1 MARTEAKLSDKF
13 DLDKELVLLT
23 GAQASVRLMLMQH
36 ERDKRAGLNTAGYVS
51 GYRGSPIATLE
62 AQFSRAKKEI
72 TARNVVFKPG
82 INEDLAATALWGT
95 QQAELRGE
103 GKYDGVFGLWYG
115 KGPGV
120 DRSGDAFR
128 HANHAGTSKHG
139 GVIALMGDDHTC
151 ESSTTAHQSEWSFID
166 FMIPVLNP
174 AGVQEILDYGIHA
187 YALSR
192 YAGVW
197 VGLKCVKD
205 NFESTS
211 VVDGRVDRV
220 TTKIPED
227 FVLPQG
233 GLNIRLGDTPLARE
247 QRLHAYKRDAAV
259 AYARANKLD
268 RVIFSGGPTPKI
280 GIVTLGKSYL
290 DTRQALEE
298 LGLDEADCN
307 RFGLAVYKVAMTWP
321 FEPKGFLDFAKGL
334 DLVMVVEEKR
344 MIVEVEV
351 KEELY
356 HQPWAP
362 TVVGKRDEEGNPLF
376 PAYGALEPTQIA
388 VAIGDR
394 LLKYNDDAALRA
406 RVEEL
411 KSRLAQRG
419 SVKELASRTPYFC
432 AGCPHNTS
440 TRVPDGSRAY
450 AGIGCHYMAQ
460 WMDRSTDGF
469 TQMGAEGSN
478 WIGEAAFS
486 KRDHVFQNLGDGTYI
501 HSGSLAIRAAVA
513 SGVNIT
519 YKILYNDAVA
529 MTGGQA
535 LDGGKTV
542 QQIAREVAAEGVK
555 RVAIVT
561 DEPEKYGG
569 TSAFPPGA
577 TLHHRDELDAVQKD
591 MREIEGVTAIIYD
604 QTCAAEKRRRRKRG
618 RLADPDRRVFINEAV
633 CEGCGDCGVKSNCVA
648 ILPLETEL
656 GRKRQIDQ
664 SACNKDFSCVKGFCP
679 SFVTV
684 RGAKPKKPA
693 SIDTAT
699 VNAATANLP
708 EPALPSLDTPYSM
721 LVTGIGGTG
730 VVTVSAVLG
739 EAAYLDGK
747 GFGGIDMTGLAQK
760 GGAVAC
766 HARIARTPE
775 EIHAI
780 RVPLMAADVIVG
792 GDLLVTGSTKVLET
806 IAPGRT
812 RIISNAHE
820 IITGDFT
827 RNRELHL
834 PAARIKRQLEERA
847 GKDRVSFLDANDLAI
862 RLFGDSIAA
871 NMLLLGVAYQQGTVP
886 IASAAIEQAIALNG
900 AAVAMNRDAFRLGR
914 LMAHDPAAVQ
924 QLAGA
929 APKPAKAETL
939 ESVIAHRKALL
950 TAYQDAAYAG
960 RFETAIRS
968 LAGIETA
975 RTPGYTGL
983 ALTAAKSLAKL
994 MAYKDEYEVARL
1006 YTDGRFAKSI
1016 AEAFDGTQRIELHLA
1031 PPLLARRD
1039 PTSGEPRKMVFG
1051 PWILK
1056 ALGVVA
1062 RMKSLR
1068 GSWADLFGYTAE
1080 RRLERQMITDYL
1092 GLLETIA
1099 ERLTPDNHAIAVEL
1113 AALPLEV
1120 RGFGHVKLAA
1130 YETFRTKQAALKAKL
1145 LTEAIATRSPEPAA
1159 A

>member
-13 DLDKELVLLT
+13 DLDKEHVLLT

-62 AQFSRAKKEI
+62 GQFIRAKKE
-72 TARNVVFKPG
+72 TLARNIIFHPG
-82 INEDLAATALWGT
+82 LNEDLAATAIWGT

-103 GKYDGVFGLWYG
+103 GKYDGVFGMWYG

-197 VGLKCVKD
+197 VGVKCVKD

-211 VVDGRVDRV
+211 VVDGRVERV

-227 FVLPQG
+227 FKLPEG
-233 GLNIRLGDTPLARE
+233 GLNIRLGDHPLSRE

-268 RVIFSGGPTPKI
+268 RTIFSGGPNRKI

-298 LGLDEADCN
+298 LGLDEVACN
-307 RFGLAVYKVAMTWP
+307 RLGLGLYKVAMTWP
-321 FEPKGFLDFAKGL
+321 FEPKGFLEFAKGL

-356 HQPWAP
+356 HLPWAP

-388 VAIGDR
+388 VAIGER
-394 LLKYNDDAALRA
+394 LLKHNDDAALDA
-406 RVEEL
+406 RVAEL

-419 SVKELASRTPYFC
+419 TVKELATRIPYFC

-440 TRVPDGSRAY
+440 TRVPEGSHAY

-460 WMDRSTDGF
+460 WMDRSTEGF
-469 TQMGAEGSN
+469 TQMGAEGAN

-486 KRDHVFQNLGDGTYI
+486 KRGHVFQNLGDGTYI

-513 SGVNIT
+513 ANVNVT

-542 QQIAREVAAEGVK
+542 PQIAREVAAEGVK
-555 RVAIVT
+555 RIAIVT

-569 TSAFPPGA
+569 TSDFPPGA
-577 TLHHRDELDAVQKD
+577 TIHHRDELDAVQRD
-591 MREIEGVTAIIYD
+591 MREIEGVTTIIYD

-618 RLADPDRRVFINEAV
+618 TFPDPDKRVFINAEV
-633 CEGCGDCGVKSNCVA
+633 CEGCGDCGVKSNCIAV
-648 ILPLETEL
+648 LPLETEL

-664 SACNKDFSCVKGFCP
+664 SACNKDFSCLKGFCP

-684 RGAKPKKPA
+684 HGAKPRKPA
-693 SIDTAT
+693 SIDTAA
-699 VNAATANLP
+699 VEAVTANLP
-708 EPALPSLDTPYSM
+708 EPVFPALDHPYSI

-766 HARIARTPE
+766 HARIAKTPE
-775 EIHAI
+775 DIHAI

-792 GDLLVTGSTKVLET
+792 GDLVVTGSTKVLET
-806 IAPGRT
+806 IRPGHT

-820 IITGDFT
+820 IVTGDFT

-834 PAARIKRQLEERA
+834 PSERIKRQLEERA
-847 GKDRVSFLDANDLAI
+847 GKALVSFLDANDLAI

-871 NMLLLGVAYQQGTVP
+871 NMLLLGLAYQQGTVP

-900 AAVAMNRDAFRLGR
+900 AAVAMNRNAFRLGR
-914 LMAHDPAAVQ
+914 LLAYDPAAVQ
-924 QLAGA
+924 KLAGA
-929 APKPAKAETL
+929 VPDAPKIETL

-950 TAYQDAAYAG
+950 TAYQDAAYAEQ
-960 RFETAIRS
+960 FETAIRS
-968 LAGIETA
+968 LAAVEA
-975 RTPGYTGL
+975 SRTPSHTGL
-983 ALTAAKSLAKL
+983 ALAAAKSLAKL

-1006 YTDGRFAKSI
+1006 YTDGRFAKSV
-1016 AEAFDGTQRIELHLA
+1016 AAAFDGNERIEIHLA

-1039 PTSGEPRKMVFG
+1039 PSTGEPRKVAFG
-1051 PWILK
+1051 PWMLK
-1056 ALGVVA
+1056 VLGVVA
-1062 RMKSLR
+1062 RLKGLR
-1068 GSWADLFGYTAE
+1068 GSWADPFGRTAE
-1080 RRLERQMITDYL
+1080 RRLERQMIADYL
-1092 GLLETIA
+1092 TLLETIA
-1099 ERLTPDNHAIAVEL
+1099 ERLTPANHSLAVEL

-1120 RGFGHVKLAA
+1120 RGFGHVKMAA
-1130 YETFRTKQAALKAKL
+1130 YEAVRAKQAALKAKL
-1145 LTEAIATRSPEPAA
+1145 LTEAIATRAREPAA

>member
-1 MARTEAKLSDKF
+1 MARTEASLSDKF
-13 DLDKELVLLT
+13 DLTKELVLLT

-62 AQFSRAKKEI
+62 AQFQRAKKEI
-72 TARNVVFKPG
+72 AARNVLFKPG
-82 INEDLAATALWGT
+82 INEDLAATAIWGT

-128 HANHAGTSKHG
+128 HANHAGTSKNG
-139 GVIALMGDDHTC
+139 GVLALMGDDHTC

-166 FMIPVLNP
+166 FMMPILNP
-174 AGVQEILDYGIHA
+174 AGVQEILDYGVHA

-211 VVDGRVDRV
+211 VVDGSVDRV
-220 TTKIPED
+220 TAKIPDD
-227 FVLPQG
+227 FALPAG

-298 LGLDEADCN
+298 LGLDEAACH
-307 RFGLAVYKVAMTWP
+307 RLGLSLYKVAMTWP

-356 HQPWAP
+356 HLPWAP
-362 TVVGKRDEEGNPLF
+362 TVVGKRDEAGQPLF

-388 VAIGDR
+388 VAIGER
-394 LLKYNDDAALRA
+394 LLKYNDDAALRT

-419 SVKELASRTPYFC
+419 TVKELASRTPYFC

-542 QQIAREVAAEGVK
+542 PQMAREVAAEGVK
-555 RVAIVT
+555 SLAIVT

-569 TSAFPPGA
+569 LSDFPPGA
-577 TLHHRDELDAVQKD
+577 TLHHRDDLDQVQRE
-591 MREIEGVTAIIYD
+591 MREIEGTTAIIYD

-618 RLADPDRRVFINEAV
+618 KLADPDKRVFINEAV

-664 SACNKDFSCVKGFCP
+664 SACNKDFSCLKGFCP

-684 RGAKPKKPA
+684 HGAKPSKPD
-693 SIDTAT
+693 SIGAGT
-699 VNAATANLP
+699 VEAATAGLP
-708 EPALPSLDTPYSM
+708 EPRLPALDHPYSL

-766 HARIARTPE
+766 HARFARTPD

-780 RVPLMAADVIVG
+780 RVPLAAADVIIG

-806 IAPGRT
+806 IRPGHT

-820 IITGDFT
+820 ITTGDFT
-827 RNRELHL
+827 RNRELQL
-834 PAARIKRQLEERA
+834 PSARIKRQLEERA
-847 GKDRVSFLDANDLAI
+847 GKAQVTFLDVNDLAV
-862 RLFGDSIAA
+862 RLFGDSIAG
-871 NMLLLGVAYQQGTVP
+871 NMLLLGMAYQQGAVP
-886 IASAAIEQAIALNG
+886 VSGAAIEQAIVLNG
-900 AAVAMNRDAFRLGR
+900 AAVAMNRNAFRLGR
-914 LMAHDPAAVQ
+914 LLAHDPAAVDR
-924 QLAGA
+924 LVPRT
-929 APKPAKAETL
+929 APRAEPETL
-939 ESVIAHRKALL
+939 DGVIAHRKALL
-950 TAYQDAAYAG
+950 TAYQDGAYAA
-960 RFETAIRS
+960 RYETAIRRI
-968 LAGIETA
+968 ADIESA
-975 RTPGYTGL
+975 RKPGSTLL
-983 ALTAAKSLAKL
+983 ALAAAKSLAKL

-1006 YTDGRFAKSI
+1006 YTDGRFLKTI
-1016 AEAFDGTQRIELHLA
+1016 AEAFQGTERIELHLA

-1039 PTSGEPRKMVFG
+1039 PVTGEPKKMVFG
-1051 PWILK
+1051 PWILT
-1056 ALGVVA
+1056 AMSGLA
-1062 RMKSLR
+1062 RFKHFR
-1068 GSWADLFGYTAE
+1068 GRWMDPFGRTAE
-1080 RRLERQMITDYL
+1080 RRQERQMIDDYMK
-1092 GLLETIA
+1092 LLEAIS
-1099 ERLTPDNHAIAVEL
+1099 ERLTGDNHATAVEL
-1113 AALPLEV
+1113 ALLPLDV

-1130 YETFRTKQAALKAKL
+1130 YATFKARQAELKARL
-1145 LTEAIATRSPEPAA
+1145 LVEPIATRPAKPEAA
-1159 A
+1159 